1 MISFL
6 IKHYSILKNIMIM
19 KMKLFIGCYKMD
31 TYYFDLLIKN
41 YTNDKTFITNLKK
54 IDTNLPKL
62 YVGV

>member
-19 KMKLFIGCYKMD
+19 KMKLFIGCYKME
-31 TYYFDLLIKN
+31 TYYFDWLVKN
-41 YTNDKTFITNLKK
+41 YANDKKFITNFTK